1 MKNLKDLKEDIL
13 NNKIEKFYVFYGE
26 DYGIRKHYINKLSTF
41 FEETRAIDSMD
52 LISNQQRGS
61 GLFSVKTLYII
72 HGDIIFARKKSAY
85 IQSTINK
92 LKDDA
97 VVLVYENELPNSPLF
112 KDFSDYITYFPVVQD
127 KIAYQFIDS
136 EVRLSLDSKK
146 ELAYNCKN
154 NYNNIL
160 LEADKIR
167 NYAEAKNISYQIAYE
182 ELQHN
187 GQLLYEYDTFN
198 INEFMNDVLKG
209 NFKNM
214 DYWTTII
221 TKNYK
226 DQFWM
231 SLSYIFTDY
240 LIAYFIVKYGK
251 YEGSTYA
258 YNCGLNWGRIKSIRE
273 FVIPYSAKSL
283 LETANDVADLDMQI
297 KFGKL
302 QQDDLYDRFL
312 CTIM

>member
-1 MKNLKDLKEDIL
+1 MKNLKDLKEEIL
-13 NNKIEKFYVFYGE
+13 QNVIHKFYVFYGE

-41 FEETRAIDSMD
+41 FQETRTIDSME
-52 LISNQQRGS
+52 LIANQQRGS

-72 HGDIIFARKKSAY
+72 HGDIVFARKKSNY
-85 IQSTINK
+85 IQSAINK
-92 LKDDA
+92 LKDDC
-97 VVLVYENELPNSPLF
+97 VILVYESEIPNSSLF
-112 KDFSDYITYFPVVQD
+112 KEFSDYITYFPVVQD

-136 EVRLSLDSKK
+136 EVKLSMDSKK

-160 LEADKIR
+160 LEADKIK
-167 NYAEAKNISYQIAYE
+167 NYAQAKNVSYQVAYE

-198 INEFMNDVLKG
+198 MNDFMNDVLKG

-214 DYWTTII
+214 DYWATLI
-221 TKNYK
+221 TKRYK
-226 DQFWM
+226 DEFWM
-231 SLSYIFTDY
+231 GLSFIFTDY
-240 LIAYFIVKYGK
+240 LIAYYIVKYGK
-251 YEGSTYA
+251 YDGSTKA
-258 YNCGLNWGRIKSIRE
+258 YNSGLNWGRIKTIRE
-273 FVIPYSAKSL
+273 FVIPYSAESL
-283 LETANDVADLDMQI
+283 LETANDVADLDSQI

-302 QQDDLYDRFL
+302 QPEDLFDRFL